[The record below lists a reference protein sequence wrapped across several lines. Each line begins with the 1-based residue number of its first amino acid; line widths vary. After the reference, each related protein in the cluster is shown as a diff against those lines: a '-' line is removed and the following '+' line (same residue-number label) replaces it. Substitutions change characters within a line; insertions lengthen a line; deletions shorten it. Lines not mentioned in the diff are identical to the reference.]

1 MNVSLM
7 VVLLKRLVKIL
18 SAPSRAHVL
27 MVMFSTVTVPAVT
40 ILMNVPMTPLVMSML
55 IAVTFQAHSSVHV
68 MGDTMG
74 MESLAKMLTN
84 VPRLTPVLLMPN
96 ATIPLVLL
104 NALVWMVSDGVS
116 FVITSTNVS

>member
-18 SAPSRAHVL
+18 SARSRAHVL

-40 ILMNVPMTPLVMSML
+40 ISMNVSMTPLAMSML
-55 IAVTFQAHSSVHV
+55 IAVTFQVHLNVHV

-74 MESLAKMLTN
+74 MESLAKMLMN
-84 VPRLTPVLLMPN
+84 VPRLTPVLLMLN
-96 ATIPLVLL
+96 ATISLVLL

-116 FVITSTNVS
+116 FVIT